1 MALALVVIGL
11 GTALAGYRR
20 WRANE
25 DAIRGDRPLP
35 AGWLAPSWRPR
46 SPPSWSSS
54 PSSSGSRCCP
64 GEHPAP
70 GTRTNLAWQ
79 RTGLGPIAIAAL
91 IGARAFNTGATS
103 LLLIAG
109 AAGLFGAGV
118 LGVLT
123 PLRLQPAPAA
133 ARGRGRRRGAGSDRF
148 ITAAVVLI
156 GVLAGVAVLA
166 VPSR

>member
-1 MALALVVIGL
+1 M
-11 GTALAGYRR
+11 TT
-20 WRANE
+20 
-25 DAIRGDRPLP
+25 
-35 AGWLAPSWRPR
+35 
-46 SPPSWSSS
+46 PP
-54 PSSSGSRCCP
+54 
-64 GEHPAP
+64 P
-70 GTRTNLAWQ
+70 GTRTGLAWQ
-79 RTGLGPIAIAAL
+79 RTGLGLIAIAAL

-123 PLRLQPAPAA
+123 PLRLSRLQRQRAAGDDVAAP
-133 ARGRGRRRGAGSDRF
+133 GAIAF

>member
-1 MALALVVIGL
+1 MS
-11 GTALAGYRR
+11 T
-20 WRANE
+20 
-25 DAIRGDRPLP
+25 
-35 AGWLAPSWRPR
+35 
-46 SPPSWSSS
+46 PP
-54 PSSSGSRCCP
+54 
-64 GEHPAP
+64 P

-79 RTGLGPIAIAAL
+79 RTGLGLIAIAAL

-109 AAGLFGAGV
+109 AAGLSGAGV

-123 PLRLQPAPAA
+123 PIRLSRLQRQSAA
-133 ARGRGRRRGAGSDRF
+133 GDDVASPGAIAF